1 MIYTKK
7 RDRMRF
13 SVSWRLLVTGDAY
26 TLLPLKCFR
35 CLRRT
40 CMLYF
45 TDWKKERTLF
55 SSISVV
61 LIVFFSTFSAL
72 QGFLAVAVV
81 DRVRVCLCMW
91 KSVRL
96 FISYQLWCF
105 RVSLFRQSHST
116 AINPFQIYVHF
127 CYFSVHLLYF
137 YGILFNGLFF
147 YFSCSYFCFFHS
159 PFFSLSL
166 GKMFIDYGL

>member
-1 MIYTKK
+1 MLTLCCHWNVFVVFAVLACFILLTERK
-7 RDRMRF
+7 REHYSLP
-13 SVSWRLLVTGDAY
+13 SVSFLL
-26 TLLPLKCFR
+26 F
-35 CLRRT
+35 
-40 CMLYF
+40 
-45 TDWKKERTLF
+45 
-55 SSISVV
+55 
-61 LIVFFSTFSAL
+61 FFSTFSAL